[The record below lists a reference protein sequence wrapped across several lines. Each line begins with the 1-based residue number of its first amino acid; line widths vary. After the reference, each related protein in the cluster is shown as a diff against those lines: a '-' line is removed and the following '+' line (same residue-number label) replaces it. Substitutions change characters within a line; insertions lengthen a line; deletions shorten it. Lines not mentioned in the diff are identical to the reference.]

1 MVDVGRVR
9 WPRPLPLGGRSAGIR
24 RAHKVRA
31 REALVWCVA
40 WMTLALSFA
49 AVMWWYLDTT
59 GGRDVANEKTLEFVA
74 GYLIELSLSV
84 DNMFVFL
91 MIFRYFVVPA
101 EYQRRVLLYGVL
113 GAIAM
118 RAVMILLGV
127 WLVAKFSWILYLFG
141 LLVLVTGIKMLIFAE
156 HKPDLER
163 NPVLGWLRRH
173 LRVTASF
180 QQERFFTIKEGI
192 RYATPLFLVLVL
204 IETSDLVFA
213 VDSIPA
219 IFAVTT
225 DPFIVVTSNIFA
237 IMGLRALYF
246 LLADMEG
253 RFVLLKYGVALVL
266 VFVGVKLLAA
276 NWFHVP
282 IIVSLAVVG
291 TILFVSVMLSMWR
304 SGVVKRAEI
313 EKA

>member
-1 MVDVGRVR
+1 MAGSIGEWWMWAGFAGLVLSLLAVD
-9 WPRPLPLGGRSAGIR
+9 LLAFGGG

-192 RYATPLFLVLVL
+192 RYATPL
-204 IETSDLVFA
+204 
-213 VDSIPA
+213 
-219 IFAVTT
+219 
-225 DPFIVVTSNIFA
+225 
-237 IMGLRALYF
+237 
-246 LLADMEG
+246 
-253 RFVLLKYGVALVL
+253 
-266 VFVGVKLLAA
+266 
-276 NWFHVP
+276 
-282 IIVSLAVVG
+282 
-291 TILFVSVMLSMWR
+291 
-304 SGVVKRAEI
+304 
-313 EKA
+313 